1 MSWRRGLMVLKRV
14 SMKKTNT
21 GYSIHVF
28 VSDGEVASALR
39 QGIDR
44 FFAKLELQRDPDRSQ
59 RVLEEVNDEE
69 ERIKESAVV
78 KDAY

>member
-1 MSWRRGLMVLKRV
+1 
-14 SMKKTNT
+14 MKKTNT
-21 GYSIHVF
+21 GYSVHVF
-28 VSDGEVASALR
+28 VSDGEVAAALR

-59 RVLEEVNDEE
+59 RILEEVNYEE
-69 ERIKESAVV
+69 EKLKEGAII